1 MNLFAFKKYKIKGLI
16 NKELKKNLIKYF
28 LSNQYKN
35 FKSNKI
41 MKFIY
46 RNKFYYKYY
55 SVSFLRRS
63 GIVSGNCRSVFRLF
77 KLSRYFFKYYEY
89 NEIISGLS
97 KIFF

>member
-1 MNLFAFKKYKIKGLI
+1 MNIFAFKKYKIKGLI

-55 SVSFLRRS
+55 SVSFFRRS
-63 GIVSGNCRSVFRLF
+63 CILSGNCRSVFRLF
-77 KLSRYFFKYYEY
+77 KLSRYLCRYYAS
-89 NEIISGLS
+89 NGLISGLRKAS
-97 KIFF
+97 F